1 MEIQTYIHRIQKKL
15 MSARQLRDPFPNWL
29 LRQLIQPKA
38 LTAKLFSRLGIA
50 LLDIHSLVC

>member
-1 MEIQTYIHRIQKKL
+1 MEIQTYIHRIQKK
-15 MSARQLRDPFPNWL
+15 LRDPFPNWL